1 MKPSTNEQGTFWTT
15 IPGMLT
21 GCGATITAIAAL
33 IGSCVGGIALFSK
46 PPDSSPTAIVAPL
59 APDTNYIVIE
69 KIQLPDAPEISQ
81 DIEQGAAELI
91 VAANKAEILAIFYQ
105 DTSYLDQY
113 YAGQALQTMQQVVED
128 VKQSGQ
134 IVYHEFDLDKSYYVS
149 MNLKNNVLSIDE
161 CEYWQTS
168 YYDSDGNIVNN
179 DELTLVPQTISIELV
194 GGEAYITAISF
205 YQNNA
210 FCTK

>member
-1 MKPSTNEQGTFWTT
+1 MKPENEQKPFWSTL
-15 IPGMLT
+15 PGILT
-21 GCGATITAIAAL
+21 GCGAMITALAAL
-33 IGSCVGGIALFSK
+33 IGSCVGGVALFK
-46 PPDSSPTAIVAPL
+46 KEPTPSPSAIVAPL

-69 KIQLPDAPEISQ
+69 KIQLPDSPGISK
-81 DIEQGAAELI
+81 DDEKAVAELI
-91 VAANKAEILAIFYQ
+91 VAANRAEILAVFYQ

-128 VKQSGQ
+128 VKLSGQ
-134 IVYHEFDLDKSYYVS
+134 IVLYEFDLDKSYYVS

-168 YYDSDGNIVNN
+168 YFDLDGNLVGN
-179 DELTLVPQTISIELV
+179 DELSLTPQTISIELLGDEV
-194 GGEAYITAISF
+194 YITAISF

-210 FCTK
+210 FCTS